1 MAVSKVA
8 LSLPGPLL
16 TRIDRL
22 AKKAGLSRSALVR
35 QTMEAALQGPAEPE
49 VVRKA
54 RRVYAEI
61 AEVDKALSETFLPV
75 AAQTLASGP
84 RSRKR

>member
-22 AKKAGLSRSALVR
+22 AKSAGVSRSALVR
-35 QTMEAALQGPAEPE
+35 QVMEAAIHGPAQS
-49 VVRKA
+49 VMVRKA
-54 RRVYAEI
+54 RRIYAEI
-61 AEVDKALSETFLPV
+61 EKSDQALSATFLQV
-75 AAQTLASGP
+75 AAETLPSRPKP
-84 RSRKR
+84 RGR